1 MVDQGEIRTAPSP
14 YYDDR
19 EELQDKKRP
28 VIIVSKNKINA
39 NNLDVIICQVSRH
52 EQSRI
57 LKLPQ
62 EFKNKVLILTSSH
75 LLPGVGEGLRN
86 ISIIKPFK
94 LFTIPKDILL
104 RGKFIGKL
112 NQQTLQNL
120 LNRMHGLF

>member
-1 MVDQGEIRTAPSP
+1 MLEQGEIWTAPFP
-14 YYDDR
+14 YYNDR
-19 EELQDKKRP
+19 GQLQVKIRP
-28 VIIVSKNKINA
+28 VIIVSKNEINA

-52 EQSRI
+52 EQTRI

-62 EFKNKVLILTSSH
+62 ELKNKVLIITPSD
-75 LLPGVGEGLRN
+75 LLPEVGEGLRN

-120 LNRMHGLF
+120 LNRMHDLF